1 MNDGGVAWPETRS
14 RRGRLRLQ
22 RAERELRTKTVS
34 CFGGTWHNFRG
45 VLRPYLQRWSICDSV
60 SHTFSAP
67 GGRTLK
73 PMIVTLRQIMRQVS
87 AAATLD
93 DATAILVQQVSQ
105 AVQIDACAVFLK
117 GAEQDAYTLV
127 AAQGL
132 SQAVIAGLTG
142 SRDGAL
148 VKLVG
153 ERLELL
159 LDPDAQGRL
168 RDIPD
173 VPDFAGHPRRGHF
186 IGTPLIHYRRLLGVL
201 AAWRA
206 SAHPYARD
214 EIGFFVT
221 LGTQLA
227 KAIHEA
233 EAVDGVARLLRGDKR
248 ADSFIHGISAA
259 CGLAVGKA
267 RLVGFHPQLDT
278 IPDQRA
284 EDQTAEESA
293 FLDAIAAAQNE
304 LREAGERVTGRVPD
318 AVRALFD
325 VQVMLLGGDALAQD
339 TVEGIRAGNWA
350 PGAWRSTIA
359 RHALVFEQMED
370 PYLRERAA
378 DIRDIGQRVLV
389 QMQSRMEPTTAM
401 SEPCILIGE
410 TLGLAEIA
418 AIPSG
423 YLAGLVALSGSPL
436 SHMAVL
442 ARALG
447 IPAVVGLAT
456 TSAGSLEGRSIAV
469 DGDEGRLYVEPST
482 ALVAKLQQRLRN
494 AETRSRQLRSICNLP
509 AETLDKVRV
518 PLLANIGL
526 PADGLAARTMGAD
539 GIGLYRTE
547 YSFLLG
553 ETLPIEEELVQEYR
567 EILTTFAPLPVTLRT
582 LDVGGDKVLPYLPVR
597 EDNPFLG
604 CRGIRFSLDQP
615 EIFLIQLRAML
626 QANAGFGN
634 LQVLFPMIAT
644 NGELDEGLGLLAR
657 AERELR
663 AEGLMAQRPR
673 VAVMVEVPASV
684 FLVGSM
690 ANRVD
695 AFSIGTNDLTQYVL
709 AVDRNNIQVTT
720 PYDSLHPAVLDAIR
734 CVVKGAHRHGKRVS
748 VCGELAGDPAGALL
762 LLGLGVDS
770 LSMSPTLLG
779 EVKRVIRCCNRADA
793 RRLAEA
799 TLAMGDGFAIHRH
812 VHAELERIQ
821 HCSGSG

>member
-1 MNDGGVAWPETRS
+1 
-14 RRGRLRLQ
+14 
-22 RAERELRTKTVS
+22 
-34 CFGGTWHNFRG
+34 
-45 VLRPYLQRWSICDSV
+45 
-60 SHTFSAP
+60 
-67 GGRTLK
+67 
-73 PMIVTLRQIMRQVS
+73 MIVTLRQIMRQVS

-93 DATAILVQQVSQ
+93 DATAILVRQVRQ
-105 AVQIDACAVFLK
+105 AVQIDACAIFLK
-117 GAEQDAYTLV
+117 RAEENAYTLV

-132 SQAVIAGLTG
+132 SQGMIAGLPE

-148 VKLVG
+148 VRLVG
-153 ERLELL
+153 ERLELV
-159 LDPDAQGRL
+159 LDPDAKGR
-168 RDIPD
+168 RQD
-173 VPDFAGHPRRGHF
+173 VSDAARHPRMGRF
-186 IGTPLIHYRRLLGVL
+186 VGTPLIHYRRLLGVL
-201 AAWRA
+201 AAWRT
-206 SAHPYARD
+206 SAQPYARD
-214 EIGFFVT
+214 EIGFFVS
-221 LGTQLA
+221 LGAQLA
-227 KAIHEA
+227 KAVHEA
-233 EAVDGVARLLRGDKR
+233 EAMDGVERLLRGER
-248 ADSFIHGISAA
+248 GANPFLQGVSAA
-259 CGLAVGKA
+259 RGLAIGNA
-267 RLVGFHPQLDT
+267 RLVGVHARLDT
-278 IPDQRA
+278 IPDHRVA
-284 EDQTAEESA
+284 NETAEESA
-293 FLDAIAAAQNE
+293 FLDAIAAAQAE
-304 LREAGERVTGRVPD
+304 LREAGEGLKGRVPN

-325 VQVMLLGGDALAQD
+325 VQVMLLGDDALVRD
-339 TVEGIRAGNWA
+339 TVEGIRSGNWA

-389 QMQSRMEPTTAM
+389 HMQSRMEPTTAM

-482 ALVAKLQQRLRN
+482 ALVAKLQQRLRD

-695 AFSIGTNDLTQYVL
+695 AFSIGTNDLTQYIL
-709 AVDRNNIQVTT
+709 AVDRNNIQVST

-734 CVVKGAHRHGKRVS
+734 NVVSAAHRHAKPVN

-770 LSMSPTLLG
+770 LSMSPALLG

-799 TLAMGDGFAIHRH
+799 ALATADGFAIHQH
-812 VHAELERIQ
+812 VHAELGRIKQ
-821 HCSGSG
+821 CSGSG